1 MFQFKFLNELN
12 QCLKTI
18 SDGGIILH
26 PTDTVYGLGGNAN
39 DNNVTKK
46 INQIKKRELNQPL
59 IHLMSDIEM
68 VNCYVENISETAIE
82 FLSDSNPTTVIFSNT
97 KGKNTNQKSIAVRIP
112 YDNFC
117 LNLIKELKHP
127 LSSTSANLHGF
138 EVPNSLERIDKL
150 IKDNVDYIVRT
161 SKIFN
166 NKPSRIIKMIGDN
179 EFKVIR

>member
-1 MFQFKFLNELN
+1 
-12 QCLKTI
+12 
-18 SDGGIILH
+18 
-26 PTDTVYGLGGNAN
+26 
-39 DNNVTKK
+39 
-46 INQIKKRELNQPL
+46 
-59 IHLMSDIEM
+59 M
-68 VNCYVENISETAIE
+68 VSCYAENISETAIE
-82 FLSDSNPTTVIFSNT
+82 FLYDSNPTTVIFSNT

-112 YDNFC
+112 YGNFC

-138 EVPNSLERIDKL
+138 EVPNSLKRIDKL
-150 IKDNVDYIVRT
+150 IKDNVDYIVST

>member
-1 MFQFKFLNELN
+1 
-12 QCLKTI
+12 
-18 SDGGIILH
+18 
-26 PTDTVYGLGGNAN
+26 
-39 DNNVTKK
+39 
-46 INQIKKRELNQPL
+46 
-59 IHLMSDIEM
+59 MSDIEM
-68 VNCYVENISETAIE
+68 VNCYVENISETAVE

-179 EFKVIR
+179 EFEVIR

>member
-1 MFQFKFLNELN
+1 
-12 QCLKTI
+12 
-18 SDGGIILH
+18 
-26 PTDTVYGLGGNAN
+26 
-39 DNNVTKK
+39 
-46 INQIKKRELNQPL
+46 
-59 IHLMSDIEM
+59 MSDIEM

-97 KGKNTNQKSIAVRIP
+97 KVKNKNQKSIAVRIP

-166 NKPSRIIKMIGDN
+166 NKPSRIIKMIGEN

>member
-12 QCLKTI
+12 ECLKTI
-18 SDGGIILH
+18 NDGGIILH

-39 DNNVTKK
+39 DNNVTRK
-46 INQIKKRELNQPL
+46 INQIKKRELDQPL

-68 VNCYVENISETAIE
+68 VSCYVENISETAIE

-97 KGKNTNQKSIAVRIP
+97 NGKNTNLKSIAVRIP
-112 YDNFC
+112 SDNFC
-117 LNLIKELKHP
+117 LSLIKELKYP
-127 LSSTSANLHGF
+127 LSSSSANLHGF
-138 EVPNSLERIDKL
+138 EVPNSLERVDKL

-166 NKPSRIIKMIGDN
+166 KIPSRIIKMNGDN
-179 EFKVIR
+179 KFKVIR